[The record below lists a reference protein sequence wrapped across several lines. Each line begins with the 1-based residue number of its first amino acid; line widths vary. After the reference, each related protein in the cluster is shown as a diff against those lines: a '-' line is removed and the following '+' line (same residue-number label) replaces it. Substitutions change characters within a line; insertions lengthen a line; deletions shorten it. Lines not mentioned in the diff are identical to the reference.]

1 MSFEKNFVGMIQ
13 DQIGLEK
20 ATARKIKKL
29 EKATVN
35 LAAKLF
41 LAEMRFDTEKHAKI
55 LQTMLDL
62 LKQSDPEKM
71 ARGDSSIL
79 MRIERPLWDTKIR
92 SYVDAQVAKKMLED
106 HVKVE
111 TKMLRH
117 VEEEIKKTDDE
128 ALKLLL
134 KHIADDEKKH
144 HKIMETIL
152 KKAFEMGP

>member
-1 MSFEKNFVGMIQ
+1 
-13 DQIGLEK
+13 
-20 ATARKIKKL
+20 
-29 EKATVN
+29 
-35 LAAKLF
+35 
-41 LAEMRFDTEKHAKI
+41 
-55 LQTMLDL
+55 
-62 LKQSDPEKM
+62 
-71 ARGDSSIL
+71 

>member
-1 MSFEKNFVGMIQ
+1 MDSEEELTTLIKA
-13 DQIGLEK
+13 QI
-20 ATARKIKKL
+20 KL
-29 EKATVN
+29 EKSTTEKIQKLEKSTAN

-62 LKQSDPEKM
+62 LKQKEPEM
-71 ARGDSSIL
+71 ASKT
-79 MRIERPLWDTKIR
+79 LWNTKIH
-92 SYVDAQVAKKMLED
+92 SYVDTLVAKKMLEE

-111 TKMLRH
+111 TNMLKQ
-117 VEEEIKKTDDE
+117 VEEEMTKTEDD

-134 KHIADDEKKH
+134 QHIADDEKKH

-152 KKAFEMGP
+152 KKAFKMGP

>member
-1 MSFEKNFVGMIQ
+1 MNSEENLVTMIQ
-13 DQIGLEK
+13 AQIKLEK
-20 ATARKIKKL
+20 GATRKIKKL

-41 LAEMRFDTEKHAKI
+41 LAEMRLDTEKHAKI

-62 LKQSDPEKM
+62 LKQSEPEKLTRWE
-71 ARGDSSIL
+71 ASIL
-79 MRIERPLWDTKIR
+79 ERIETPLWDMKIH
-92 SYVDAQVAKKMLED
+92 SYVDAQVAKKMLEN
-106 HVKVE
+106 HVQVE
-111 TKMLRH
+111 TKMLKH
-117 VEEEIKKTDDE
+117 VEEEIRKTDDE

-134 KHIADDEKKH
+134 NHIADDEKKH

>member
-41 LAEMRFDTEKHAKI
+41 LAEMRLDTEKHAKI

-62 LKQSDPEKM
+62 LKQWEPEKLTRWE
-71 ARGDSSIL
+71 ASIL
-79 MRIERPLWDTKIR
+79 ERIERPLWDAKIH
-92 SYVDAQVAKKMLED
+92 SYVDAQAAKKMLEN
-106 HVKVE
+106 HVEVE
-111 TKMLRH
+111 TKMLKH

-152 KKAFEMGP
+152 RKAFEMGP

>member
-1 MSFEKNFVGMIQ
+1 MDSEEELTTLIKA
-13 DQIGLEK
+13 QI
-20 ATARKIKKL
+20 KL
-29 EKATVN
+29 EKSTTEKIQELEKSTAN

-62 LKQSDPEKM
+62 LKQKEPEM
-71 ARGDSSIL
+71 ASKT
-79 MRIERPLWDTKIR
+79 LWNTKIH
-92 SYVDAQVAKKMLED
+92 SYVDTLVAKKMLEE

-111 TKMLRH
+111 TNMLKQ
-117 VEEEIKKTDDE
+117 VEEEMTKTEDD

-134 KHIADDEKKH
+134 QHIADDEKKH

-152 KKAFEMGP
+152 KKAFKMGP